1 MKKLLLATAVSALA
15 AGGAFA
21 DEIKIGV
28 LLGFTGPIDSIT
40 PMMANSADNQGAE
53 RNSMTVFSE
62 SFRSTTRDESVNGD
76 QAVWKYCQ
84 KRID

>member
-28 LLGFTGPIDSIT
+28 LLGFTGPLESIT
-40 PMMANSADNQGAE
+40 GAMADGAE
-53 RNSMTVFSE
+53 LAMREFKAGHAQAPELALPVYL
-62 SFRSTTRDESVNGD
+62 RDKVALTLVEQGK
-76 QAVWKYCQ
+76 A
-84 KRID
+84 